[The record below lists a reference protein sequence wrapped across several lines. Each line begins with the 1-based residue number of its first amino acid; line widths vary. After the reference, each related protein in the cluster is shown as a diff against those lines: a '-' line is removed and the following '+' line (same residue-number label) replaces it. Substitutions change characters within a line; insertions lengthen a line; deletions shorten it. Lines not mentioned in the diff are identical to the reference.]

1 MNEVENTH
9 EDNIKKEFE
18 QSQGADTDTVEA
30 SEVQRTP
37 DGKISSLGKVDTRKG
52 RGVTPVDDP
61 EIKRIQ
67 ELVGYIE
74 FDLAQLPSGGK
85 FYRDDFQIHIR
96 AARVGEIRNFSTM
109 DENHLKDVDDKLNDI
124 LLMCT
129 KLTFGKSVGSYK
141 DILEEDRIYL
151 LLAIR
156 ELTFKDGE
164 AKLMLKS
171 KTHECPTRGSVDKVE
186 LRTENLDFQLPEEQV
201 MRYYDEENKCYA
213 IQTKSYGEIRM
224 APPTI
229 GVMRAVTNYITKRE
243 EEGTSWDKSS
253 LQVIPYII
261 REWRGWTDRDIF
273 ATVTEFQGWEASK
286 YSVIFR
292 LAEKMKVG
300 VKPELKHICPGCGTE
315 VSAPLEFPDGIKSL
329 FVIPDISGELL

>member
-67 ELVGYIE
+67 DLVGYIE
-74 FDLAQLPSGGK
+74 FDLNQLPSGGK

-141 DILEEDRIYL
+141 DILEEDRIYIIL
-151 LLAIR
+151 SIR
-156 ELTFKDGE
+156 ELTFKEGE
-164 AKLMLKS
+164 AKLMLNAK
-171 KTHECPTRGSVDKVE
+171 KHECHSHESRSKVE
-186 LRTENLDFQLPEEQV
+186 LRTTNLDFQQEDDLV
-201 MRYYDEENKCYA
+201 AKYYDNENKRYT
-213 IQTKSYGEIRM
+213 IHTKNYGDIIM
-224 APPTI
+224 KPPTI
-229 GVMRAVTNYITKRE
+229 GVMRAITTYIRKKE
-243 EEGTSWDKSS
+243 EENSKWDKSS
-253 LQVIPYII
+253 VQILPYTID
-261 REWRGWTDRDIF
+261 EWRGLTDKDIF
-273 ATVTEFQGWEASK
+273 RFSTDYQGWDANRF
-286 YSVIFR
+286 SVTFR

-300 VKPELKHICPGCGTE
+300 VKPELKQTCLGCGTE
-315 VSAPLEFPDGIKSL
+315 VTAPLEFPDGIKSL
-329 FVIPDISGELL
+329 FVVPDISSELL